1 MLVVCGGGG
10 YGDAIERD
18 TALVADD
25 VLNDYVSAA
34 AALDVYG
41 VALHA
46 DGTVDEA
53 ATDKRRQEIREE
65 RRAWES
71 ASARF
76 SLPAQPP
83 SAPATGEPPRA
94 VHEYVVAKDDGA
106 HRVLACAKC
115 DTVLADYHGDYKAG
129 LSVSEASV
137 EIIPRGGNPRD
148 FLDEDMVLRR
158 YCCPACQTLMT
169 CEVARR
175 SEPIL
180 QEIRFL

>member
-1 MLVVCGGGG
+1 L
-10 YGDAIERD
+10 
-18 TALVADD
+18 DD
-25 VLNDYVSAA
+25 
-34 AALDVYG
+34 
-41 VALHA
+41 

-53 ATDKRRQEIREE
+53 ATGTRRQAIRDE
-65 RRAWES
+65 RRGWES
-71 ASARF
+71 ASSRF
-76 SLPAQPP
+76 SLPAEP
-83 SAPATGEPPRA
+83 PATPASGEPPRA

-106 HRVLACAKC
+106 NRVLACAKC
-115 DTVLADYHGDYKAG
+115 QAVLADYHGDYKAG
-129 LSVSEASV
+129 LCVSETSV